1 MVLYALKILFPMYH
15 KEIYFSLLVKQLKS
29 CKAFYLVCIL
39 FLVLGNTSSN
49 GWAEKGALTPLKQID
64 VLFRGTYNQTRSDVL
79 KDAGPIILAS
89 GEDLT
94 LLYGGEKIKGV
105 APPAGYRALTTVS
118 HITLTIFLL
127 LEPYGEGDIAE
138 DRLEK
143 LEQLSR
149 LALAAKPTVAESLAF
164 DPSLAEGQQNLI
176 DTCRRF
182 IEKIVGKRDWISKEL
197 SSFLQTVKPQILT
210 NVQRAA
216 KFRIDHFH
224 TQMVSWKKTMGEEE
238 WKRMHVVV
246 LGAAMP
252 RKNNLAVQYFS
263 KLFGV
268 RGEGL
273 KITYA
278 ESIFSDQRALQI
290 LGTNLL
296 DTQIG
301 EGYFADPWRMHHDLL
316 GNAAA
321 VYLDGLTLS
330 GADH

>member
-1 MVLYALKILFPMYH
+1 M
-15 KEIYFSLLVKQLKS
+15 
-29 CKAFYLVCIL
+29 
-39 FLVLGNTSSN
+39 
-49 GWAEKGALTPLKQID
+49 
-64 VLFRGTYNQTRSDVL
+64 
-79 KDAGPIILAS
+79 
-89 GEDLT
+89 
-94 LLYGGEKIKGV
+94 
-105 APPAGYRALTTVS
+105 
-118 HITLTIFLL
+118 
-127 LEPYGEGDIAE
+127 LEPYGEGAIAE
-138 DRLEK
+138 ERIEK

-149 LALAAKPTVAESLAF
+149 LALAAKPAVAESLAF

-176 DTCRRF
+176 DASRRF
-182 IEKIVGKRDWISKEL
+182 IKKIVGKRDWISKEL

-216 KFRIDHFH
+216 RFRIDHLH

-238 WKRMHVVV
+238 WKSLHVVV

-278 ESIFSDQRALQI
+278 ESIFSDQLALQI

-301 EGYFADPWRMHHDLL
+301 EGYFADPWRMHCDLL